1 MSQRLTEMETSC
13 IIKCLFNI
21 MADEYIN
28 NKREPLD
35 TLKLIDY
42 TLKEQIRKE
51 TIQTIKES

>member
-1 MSQRLTEMETSC
+1 
-13 IIKCLFNI
+13 

-51 TIQTIKES
+51 TIQAAKESKSGV